1 MFIFQTR
8 QFPRQLC
15 RLDQWK
21 CFVWSTKL
29 WMFVKETWH
38 VLVTWSAC
46 STKLTTFFRVLEAW
60 CHCNFREIDALN
72 VNKFGWPITL
82 GHRRPKLSLTDG
94 LSSRFEDLLFFKS
107 LCKRSARETWH
118 SYRHHLL
125 HNTQNMTQRME
136 VFQYGEKRRIETTD
150 ISGHEINFFF
160 KKPSGS

>member
-1 MFIFQTR
+1 MYKNSWKWFPENNLGVAPRKTEQLYLRDAIFELKCMTGGLRPDLPDVKDTTICVQPWSVNVFSHMFIFQTR

-60 CHCNFREIDALN
+60 CHHLRLQ
-72 VNKFGWPITL
+72 
-82 GHRRPKLSLTDG
+82 PKDGRAKCKQIWTNLSHWNTDG
-94 LSSRFEDLLFFKS
+94 LSSRCEDLLFF
-107 LCKRSARETWH
+107 
-118 SYRHHLL
+118 
-125 HNTQNMTQRME
+125 
-136 VFQYGEKRRIETTD
+136 
-150 ISGHEINFFF
+150 
-160 KKPSGS
+160 